1 MLADMSTLTLAL
13 WGLANLLTL
22 LLLCRAIVFSQIWEF
37 PFFFLYLVVNLLQS
51 AIGVFLYQS
60 YGFMTTVTFP
70 VVWTTQGIVVIARAV
85 AAAEICYLVLGA
97 YKGIWALASRILGF
111 CGLVVIGLALYFG
124 KSGYAYGIMT
134 LEVGLEAGIATGI
147 VGLFLFARYYQVRV
161 APVIGQLGLGFG
173 ILSCSKIFNDLIIQ
187 KFTKATSV
195 GWNYASSSAFLI
207 ILLFWVWALRRPV
220 SVRVRKP
227 IMKSAIAYAD
237 LMPQVNQRLARLNE
251 QLTQLWN
258 VESPKL

>member
-1 MLADMSTLTLAL
+1 MLADMPTLTLAL
-13 WGLANLLTL
+13 WGLATLLTL
-22 LLLCRAIVFSQIWEF
+22 LLFCRAIVFSQISEF
-37 PFFFLYLVVNLLQS
+37 PFFFLYLFINLLQT
-51 AIGVFLYQS
+51 AIGIFLYQG
-60 YGFMTTVTFP
+60 YGFMTAFTFRLA
-70 VVWTTQGIVVIARAV
+70 WTTQGIVVIARAV
-85 AAAEICYLVLGA
+85 AAAEICYLVLGN

-124 KSGYAYGIMT
+124 KSGYAHGIIT

-161 APVIGQLGLGFG
+161 VPVIGQLGLGFG
-173 ILSCSKIFNDLIIQ
+173 ILSCFKIFNDLIVQ
-187 KFTKATSV
+187 KFPKATSV
-195 GWNYASSSAFLI
+195 SWNYASSSAFLI
-207 ILLFWVWALRRPV
+207 ILLVWVWALRRPV